1 MPTIYTANDGV
12 YYNFHSAGSYLA
24 ARDAAVASAG
34 HNNAVGWYYHYL
46 SAYINMRTFHAFDT
60 SGISFAPS
68 SATIS
73 FYGNAFGG
81 AFSSRLVKSTAPVD
95 LVTGMTT
102 ASYNDIVGFSAGSS
116 MAGNVTDYS
125 DTVTNWVNY
134 TWMVYTLNATALADI
149 ASQNVFSVCNANYEW
164 DYLNV
169 ACTVPQ
175 MPHGNFAGAPAAH
188 GLDPRPKLDY
198 VEGAAGYSHDV
209 LGVDSGDIGK
219 IVGVATADTSKVCG
233 RAA

>member
-12 YYNFHSAGSYLA
+12 YYNSAGSYLA

-34 HNNAVGWYYHYL
+34 HNNAVAWYYHYL

-81 AFSSRLVKSTAPVD
+81 AFSSRLVKSTVPVD

-102 ASYNDIVGFSAGSS
+102 ANYNDIVGFSAGSS

-149 ASQNVFSVCNANYEW
+149 ASQNVFSVCNVNHEW

-175 MPHGNFAGAPAAH
+175 MPHGNFAGAPTGGG
-188 GLDPRPKLDY
+188 GLDPRPKLEY
-198 VEGAAGYSHDV
+198 VPGGPSFDNIAGAPLSTIAKISNIAIADVAKMSGAG
-209 LGVDSGDIGK
+209 
-219 IVGVATADTSKVCG
+219 
-233 RAA
+233 